1 MKLNII
7 LSSII
12 SLGINLLT
20 LFINYL
26 YYLANNHLLL
36 AFKHYGGEITI
47 EHGFGLILR
56 HIYAMR
62 STDRDSIRLL
72 FSPLS
77 FIAHF
82 IVIALIVF
90 IIIIIIKKIKG

>member
-1 MKLNII
+1 MKFNI
-7 LSSII
+7 LLASII
-12 SLGINLLT
+12 SLGINLLAMLT
-20 LFINYL
+20 NYL
-26 YYLANNHLLL
+26 YYLANKHLLL

-56 HIYAMR
+56 HIFAMR
-62 STDRDSIRLL
+62 DSDKDSIRLL

-77 FIAHF
+77 FIAYF
-82 IVIALIVF
+82 IIIALIVF